1 MAFNMKKPNVS
12 VSYGGESKKQ
22 EKHNLNHDN
31 PVPEH
36 ASALFQY
43 GDSDSPVDLTKK
55 GKKDLLANPEV
66 KGNFREAIAS
76 ENPVSMNKSDSVLY
90 KAGCF
95 SGGKSYK
102 K

>member
-12 VSYGGESKKQ
+12 LSYGGESNKQ
-22 EKHNLNHDN
+22 QKYNLKHDN
-31 PVPEH
+31 PVTKL
-36 ASALFQY
+36 AFVLFQQ
-43 GDSDSPVDLTKK
+43 GDSDSPADITKE
-55 GKKDLLANPEV
+55 GKDKLLANPEV

-76 ENPVSMNKSDSVLY
+76 ENPVSMNKSDSGLY

>member
-1 MAFNMKKPNVS
+1 M
-12 VSYGGESKKQ
+12 
-22 EKHNLNHDN
+22 
-31 PVPEH
+31 
-36 ASALFQY
+36 
-43 GDSDSPVDLTKK
+43 
-55 GKKDLLANPEV
+55 LANPEV

-76 ENPVSMNKSDSVLY
+76 ENPVAMNKSDSGLY